1 MLLDYISLSSSSE
14 KQTLK
19 MSNKIINKI
28 TYKIICKIIKMYN
41 SSCLIIFR
49 EADTE
54 CQDEQQDHLHLDR
67 RGANAG
73 HLLPSPDY
81 PEVFEH
87 SETTLL

>member
-67 RGANAG
+67 RGTNAG
-73 HLLPSPDY
+73 HLLPSPNY
-81 PEVFEH
+81 PEVFEP
-87 SETTLL
+87 SETILL